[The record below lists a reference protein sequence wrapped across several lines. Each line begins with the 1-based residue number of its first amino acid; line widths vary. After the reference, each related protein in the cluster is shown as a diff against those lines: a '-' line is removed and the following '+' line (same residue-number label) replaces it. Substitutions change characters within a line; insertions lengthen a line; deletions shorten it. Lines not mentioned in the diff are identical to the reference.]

1 MIVCNIICFVIIGFL
16 VWKIFQ
22 MKKNTVIE
30 SISDKN
36 YILEIP
42 KQIPEFSDYDKDLT
56 LLKDVIESAKLE
68 LWDVK
73 IENESVGGRREC
85 YEITLDSP
93 NKSLEFFCRLYIDN
107 PLPLD
112 RNGQTSPKVYTTRI
126 RKYVDPNNKGQGHY
140 NADLSNNDKAKYLV
154 LNFVWKYILD
164 KHQAEYD
171 EHMSRYADVKSAIEK
186 ELKTLNRDRQ
196 LRKLIEI

>member
-36 YILEIP
+36 YILEKP
-42 KQIPEFSDYDKDLT
+42 KQLPEFSDYDKDLT
-56 LLKDVIESAKLE
+56 VLKDVIESAKLE
-68 LWDVK
+68 MWDVK
-73 IENESVGGRREC
+73 IETESAGGRREC

-93 NKSLEFFCRLYIDN
+93 NKSLEFFCRLYVDHDN
-107 PLPLD
+107 D
-112 RNGQTSPKVYTTRI
+112 RKNQTPPRLYTTRI
-126 RKYVDPNNKGQGHY
+126 RKYVDPNNKYGQGY
-140 NADLSNNDKAKYLV
+140 YTADLSNNDKAKYLV

-171 EHMSRYADVKSAIEK
+171 EHIARYADVKSAIEK